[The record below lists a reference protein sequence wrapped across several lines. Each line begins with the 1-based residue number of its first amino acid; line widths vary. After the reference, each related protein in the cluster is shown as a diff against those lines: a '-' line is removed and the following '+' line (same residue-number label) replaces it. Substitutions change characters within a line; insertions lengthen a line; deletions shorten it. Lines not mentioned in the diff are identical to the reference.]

1 MFTYDPKKAKE
12 LWAKADAISPW
23 TGMFKLAY
31 NADGGHQGWVDAVS
45 NSIKNALGIDAEG
58 APVPTFG
65 AFRDEITNRTIGSS
79 FRSGW
84 QADYP
89 GLYNFLGPVFGTG
102 GGSNDGEYSNPA
114 FDALLQKGLAE
125 PDQKAADA
133 DFAKAQ
139 QILFADLPQISLWYQ
154 NVTAVW
160 SGNVS
165 DVTMS
170 WNSFPV
176 FTDIVKN

>member
-1 MFTYDPKKAKE
+1 M
-12 LWAKADAISPW
+12 
-23 TGMFKLAY
+23 
-31 NADGGHQGWVDAVS
+31 
-45 NSIKNALGIDAEG
+45 
-58 APVPTFG
+58 PTFG

-84 QADYP
+84 QADYL

-133 DFAKAQ
+133 DFAKAGFQ
-139 QILFADLPQISLWYQ
+139 SFTRGRFTQIAAHEASHVQFLSSALGDAATKPCTYNL
-154 NVTAVW
+154 
-160 SGNVS
+160 
-165 DVTMS
+165 
-170 WNSFPV
+170 
-176 FTDIVKN
+176 